1 MPWQRQLPSSRLRR
15 GARTLDRLSYEV
27 EEAAELPA
35 SAAVSLINELP
46 LASHLCH
53 GQVAGSLIAKPAL
66 DRPIF
71 GVVRHHRLCL
81 HALTLY
87 RIGAAKQSV
96 AKR

>member
-53 GQVAGSLIAKPAL
+53 GS
-66 DRPIF
+66 
-71 GVVRHHRLCL
+71 
-81 HALTLY
+81 
-87 RIGAAKQSV
+87 
-96 AKR
+96 